1 MAAVASAVSRFNI
14 CFCNQEEEFWLRKFT
29 TVVAIA
35 KSLRE
40 EETSLVSLEKSIGFT
55 HCTKMLYKIQR

>member
-35 KSLRE
+35 KSLTE